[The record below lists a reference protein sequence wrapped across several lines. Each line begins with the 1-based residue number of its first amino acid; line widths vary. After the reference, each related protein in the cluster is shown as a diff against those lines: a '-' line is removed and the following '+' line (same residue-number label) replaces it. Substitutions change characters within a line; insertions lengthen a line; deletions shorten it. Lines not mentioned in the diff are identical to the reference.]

1 MASDDTQKYQ
11 KVIQWLLNN
20 VNPELFEI
28 QSTLQRVEKSLN
40 LDCSGIPY
48 EKAPTDLVQVLEQV
62 ELAER
67 HIAAATR
74 ALVSTYA
81 ARKMP
86 TTAPAEVISG
96 TDKFEKLFARLLPRI
111 DSSLSAIEE
120 ATIVINTNVTQLELE
135 PVPAP
140 TPNQTPMQR
149 QVRFVDKAKRIRN
162 NLALIGDALPSNLS
176 EPQSDATIECLYEP
190 PAWSTP
196 PRAAFYFEVREG
208 DQIIDKIP
216 ISVSGHYL
224 IGRLPLCDIVVDDAT
239 CSRQHAVIQFRPG
252 DPEPISGAR
261 ADEVYIYDLGSTSG
275 TFVNVM
281 PLQPKAYYP
290 LYKGDTLQ
298 FGQYSCAFVLRD
310 GTEPGLTP
318 PKIDGEGGEEKIVGE
333 KISRQVTADA
343 KASAAI
349 SKPEAAAAEK
359 EEPAEKK
366 AEAPEGSND
375 SEPAAAKEEKGEPEE
390 KKADGDAAAASDSNQ
405 DAVSLEEAFDTRA
418 EEVVK
423 VDKQKLDKEDP
434 LSKADAEVVVVKI
447 KKTAVDGVD
456 PHNAEFSEEDYK
468 KKMIEAYEKQQRENE
483 AILRRRKEREAA
495 GLPPL
500 VEIPYVPERPKRQ
513 SVTPSTS
520 EANAKKK
527 KRWWSR
533 K

>member
-1 MASDDTQKYQ
+1 M
-11 KVIQWLLNN
+11 IQWLLNN

-28 QSTLQRVEKSLN
+28 QSTLQRMEKSLN

-74 ALVSTYA
+74 ALVATYT

-86 TTAPAEVISG
+86 TTAPSEVISG
-96 TDKFEKLFARLLPRI
+96 TDKFEKVLPPSRPAHRDGSPRPDCGTSCGRGEAGRSLRCVLTRLSQLFARLLPRI

-120 ATIVINTNVTQLELE
+120 ATIVVNTNITQLELE

-162 NLALIGDALPSNLS
+162 NLALIGDALPSNLN
-176 EPQSDATIECLYEP
+176 EPQADATIECLYEP

-310 GTEPGLTP
+310 GTEPGLAP
-318 PKIDGEGGEEKIVGE
+318 PKIEGNDSENKPVGE

-343 KASAAI
+343 NASAVIKKKSDEVKAEG
-349 SKPEAAAAEK
+349 KAEAEEEPGAPEAAAAAAAAAAPAAETPKQPAEEK
-359 EEPAEKK
+359 KEPAEEQPKSD
-366 AEAPEGSND
+366 GSL
-375 SEPAAAKEEKGEPEE
+375 SM
-390 KKADGDAAAASDSNQ
+390 
-405 DAVSLEEAFDTRA
+405 
-418 EEVVK
+418 EEVPT
-423 VDKQKLDKEDP
+423 LSPLSP
-434 LSKADAEVVVVKI
+434 LSKLGIFLVLTCA
-447 KKTAVDGVD
+447 GVRPEGFGSD
-456 PHNAEFSEEDYK
+456 QGRQAGQRGSFGEGERRGSGGEDQEGISCHRGSTQRRIQRGRLQEEDD
-468 KKMIEAYEKQQRENE
+468 
-483 AILRRRKEREAA
+483 
-495 GLPPL
+495 
-500 VEIPYVPERPKRQ
+500 
-513 SVTPSTS
+513 
-520 EANAKKK
+520 
-527 KRWWSR
+527 
-533 K
+533 

>member
-28 QSTLQRVEKSLN
+28 QSTLQRMEKSLN

-74 ALVSTYA
+74 ALVATYT

-86 TTAPAEVISG
+86 TTAPSEVISG

-120 ATIVINTNVTQLELE
+120 ATIVVNTNITQLELE

-162 NLALIGDALPSNLS
+162 NLALIGDALPSNLN
-176 EPQSDATIECLYEP
+176 EPQADATIECLYEP

-318 PKIDGEGGEEKIVGE
+318 PKIEGTDNETKSVGE

-343 KASAAI
+343 NASAAI
-349 SKPEAAAAEK
+349 KKEAEEVKAEGKAEGKAEPK
-359 EEPAEKK
+359 EEPPA
-366 AEAPEGSND
+366 A
-375 SEPAAAKEEKGEPEE
+375 EPAVEASPKPAVEE
-390 KKADGDAAAASDSNQ
+390 KKEKKEPAEDRQQASEG
-405 DAVSLEEAFDTRA
+405 SLSM
-418 EEVVK
+418 EEVFDPRASEVIK
-423 VDKQKLDKEDP
+423 VDRQKLDKEDP
-434 LSKADAEVVVVKI
+434 LSKANAEVVVVKI
-447 KKTAVDGVD
+447 KKDTVAAVDTTQSSV
-456 PHNAEFSEEDYK
+456 
-468 KKMIEAYEKQQRENE
+468 RRTT
-483 AILRRRKEREAA
+483 RRR
-495 GLPPL
+495 
-500 VEIPYVPERPKRQ
+500 
-513 SVTPSTS
+513 
-520 EANAKKK
+520 
-527 KRWWSR
+527 
-533 K
+533 